1 MEAQP
6 ITPMEAYA
14 TTDGRLFTDTLEA
27 QAHQYSIDITP
38 EVEEHLGIGFIYT
51 MNGYV
56 KKNAIL
62 EWEVAR
68 KLEQLKKENHNDLAF
83 STIPEA
89 GTC

>member
-1 MEAQP
+1 MKAQP

-14 TTDGRLFTDTLEA
+14 TTDGKLFTDPLEA
-27 QAHQYSIDITP
+27 HAHQHGLDITP
-38 EVEEHLGIGFIYT
+38 EVEKHLGIGFIYT
-51 MNGYV
+51 TNGYA

-83 STIPEA
+83 PTIPEA
-89 GTC
+89 GAC

>member
-14 TTDGRLFTDTLEA
+14 TTDGRLFHDKLEA
-27 QAHQYSIDITP
+27 HAHQHGLDITP
-38 EVEEHLGIGFIYT
+38 YVEEHLGIGFIYT
-51 MNGYV
+51 TNGYV

-68 KLEQLKKENHNDLAF
+68 KLAQLKKED
-83 STIPEA
+83 T
-89 GTC
+89 